1 MSDVRWIET
10 TREVYAAI
18 YREHI
23 GQLDVFATISRPEDD
38 WYGDRQM
45 MTEWGFKGA
54 DYPLIKH
61 HEIGTPATHQYFIAA
76 ALAGDTGEA
85 R

>member
-1 MSDVRWIET
+1 MNDVTWIET

-23 GQLDVFATISRPEDD
+23 GQLSVFGTISRPDD
-38 WYGDRQM
+38 SWEGERHM

-54 DYPLIKH
+54 DAPLIKH
-61 HEIGTPATHQYFIAA
+61 DERGTPAVHQYFIASVK
-76 ALAGDTGEA
+76 EQP
-85 R
+85 